1 MKSLNFLFVAT
12 IITSL
17 TACSSAPEKGSFAER
32 LMSRGDQ
39 AKGIAKQWD
48 EGQGLVNKGEKMK
61 VDGQKTIDDGKAKI
75 TKGERMIEDGD
86 AMIAKGKQ
94 MMSDSEGAYQ
104 NMRATPI
111 PLPATQP

>member
-1 MKSLNFLFVAT
+1 
-12 IITSL
+12 
-17 TACSSAPEKGSFAER
+17 
-32 LMSRGDQ
+32 MSRGDQ

>member
-12 IITSL
+12 IITGL

-32 LMSRGDQ
+32 LNLRGDQ

-48 EGQGLVNKGEKMK
+48 EGQSLVTKGEKMK
-61 VDGQKTIDDGKAKI
+61 VTGQKTIEDGKSKI
-75 TKGERMIEDGD
+75 TKGERMIVDGD
-86 AMIAKGKQ
+86 ALINKGKQ
-94 MMSDSEGAYQ
+94 MMTDSESAYQ
-104 NMRATPI
+104 NMRTTPI

>member
-1 MKSLNFLFVAT
+1 MHRFTLSLAVVLMA
-12 IITSL
+12 SL
-17 TACSSAPEKGSFAER
+17 SACSSAPEKGSFAER

-48 EGQGLVNKGEKMK
+48 EGQSLVNKGEKMK

-111 PLPATQP
+111 PIPATQP